1 MAISDEEQRST
12 MFAFL
17 NSRADTIFMFNKAWV
32 SLVYEL
38 FPRVDPFHFEVLHIG
53 PSRPTDF
60 LYPTAMLKNILN
72 ALLNSLNFEAAHNV
86 LSSVEGQGLC
96 LKVSVV
102 FFYTLGRVS
111 YKSLLYAG
119 YRRDVELQHRSWP
132 DDLEDLNKQIEDW
145 IGYVH
150 DLATQCYMFTS
161 YVKLK

>member
-1 MAISDEEQRST
+1 MV
-12 MFAFL
+12 
-17 NSRADTIFMFNKAWV
+17 TIQQLIKKKRKINNNNNKT
-32 SLVYEL
+32 
-38 FPRVDPFHFEVLHIG
+38 P
-53 PSRPTDF
+53 
-60 LYPTAMLKNILN
+60 
-72 ALLNSLNFEAAHNV
+72 ALEKCP
-86 LSSVEGQGLC
+86 QKKGLC